1 MMKVRRSPCRRSS
14 PEEISPDER
23 NELLENGSDMRKPF
37 IVLQRFRLGG
47 VSMKNVFVALALM
60 VACLLATNCYAESSS
75 RFQSVGGDYGRDVIG
90 TMTANET
97 QATSKNN
104 DSNSTLWN
112 WGNIP
117 KGNMLVDGKLVE
129 DPFNNWDFI
138 DFSSGSMKTV
148 GVDAFTGNTIYS
160 YKVPNTDVTRY
171 FYIDP
176 YTSRPVYVESSS
188 IMTDEAVSSAGS
200 ASQSYA
206 LPSAFR

>member
-1 MMKVRRSPCRRSS
+1 
-14 PEEISPDER
+14 
-23 NELLENGSDMRKPF
+23 MRKPF
-37 IVLQRFRLGG
+37 IVLQRFKLGG

-60 VACLLATNCYAESSS
+60 VACLLATNCIAESAS
-75 RFQSVGGDYGRDVIG
+75 RFQSVGGDYGRGVIG

-97 QATSKNN
+97 QAADKNN
-104 DSNSTLWN
+104 ESNSTLWN

-129 DPFNNWDFI
+129 DPFSNWDVT

-148 GVDAFTGNTIYS
+148 GVDTFTGNTIYS

-188 IMTDEAVSSAGS
+188 VMTDEAVSSTSS
-200 ASQSYA
+200 ASQSYT
-206 LPSAFR
+206 LPSAFS